1 MCPGKVFPSLF
12 RNLTVPFSH
21 SHLFPHID
29 ADSLCSFFQAAENN
43 LLPSAPGR
51 VLDSSPTTSKA
62 EAIRGTSNISH
73 KDFMAM
79 LEPAWMKGSS
89 LSDIKAVL
97 KRTGILVLTN
107 DFLYWRPAT
116 EAEVRVERSPLAK
129 TSRCYEPA
137 VAPSTCNTA
146 RAIAIYQKI
155 TPPTSNAKRHG

>member
-12 RNLTVPFSH
+12 RNLTAPFSH

-29 ADSLCSFFQAAENN
+29 ADSLCSSFQAAENN

-79 LEPAWMKGSS
+79 LEPAWMKGSK

-97 KRTGILVLTN
+97 KRTGILVL
-107 DFLYWRPAT
+107 YWF
-116 EAEVRVERSPLAK
+116 VLNVSSFK

-155 TPPTSNAKRHG
+155 TPSTSNEKRHG